1 MIAFPSA
8 PGVASALRSRR
19 SAKAPGLFVKGLL
32 VASVAV
38 TLAALAALVLT
49 MLLDSREVLGNRL
62 GYFLSHGFSQTGA
75 ANSGVWQGILGSIQ
89 IALIVSLVAFP
100 VGVSAAVYLSEY
112 ARNTRLTRSIE
123 VNIRNLA
130 AVPSI
135 VYGLL
140 GLALFVQVLGDS
152 GKGGLT
158 GGRSVLSAGLTLSAL
173 VLPIVVITA
182 TEAIRAVP
190 GSLREA
196 SYGLG
201 ATKWETVRTHVLPA
215 ALPGILT
222 GTVLALAR
230 AIGEAAPL
238 LVVGAVTSFFATGS
252 AGVVEQLQGPFT
264 ALPMNIF
271 SFARQSGSDWASN
284 AAAASIVLLVL
295 VLAVNAAAI
304 VLRDRVERRSR
315 GDL

>member
-1 MIAFPSA
+1 VATILTLPD
-8 PGVASALRSRR
+8 VASELRSRGG
-19 SAKAPGLFVKGLL
+19 AKLPGRAVQLMLWL
-32 VASVAV
+32 SVV
-38 TLAALAALVLT
+38 LTVVALATLVVS
-49 MLLDSREVLGNRL
+49 MLLDSTEIFSNRL
-62 GYFLSHGFSQTGA
+62 GYFLTHGFSQTGA
-75 ANSGVWQGILGSIQ
+75 ASSGVWQGIVGSIQ
-89 IALIVSLVAFP
+89 IAIIVSVVAFP
-100 VGVSAAVYLSEY
+100 IGVSAAVYLAEY
-112 ARNTRLTRSIE
+112 AENNRLTRTVE

-152 GKGGLT
+152 GRGGLT

-173 VLPIVVITA
+173 VLPIVVITG

-196 SYGLG
+196 SYGVG
-201 ATKWETVRTHVLPA
+201 ATKWETVRSHVIPA

-238 LVVGAVTSFFATGS
+238 LVIGAVTSFFATGN
-252 AGVVEQLQGPFT
+252 AGAVEQLRGPFT

-271 SFARQSGSDWASN
+271 SFARQPGGEWAAN
-284 AAAASIVLLVL
+284 AAAASVVLLIL
-295 VLAVNAAAI
+295 VLLINGAAI
-304 VLRDRVERRSR
+304 ALRDHVERQH
-315 GDL
+315 

>member
-1 MIAFPSA
+1 MA
-8 PGVASALRSRR
+8 ALLPLSQT
-19 SAKAPGLFVKGLL
+19 AAALKAPRWAKLPGFVVQLL
-32 VASVAV
+32 LGATVLV
-38 TLAALAALVLT
+38 TLAALVTLVLT
-49 MLLDSREVLGNRL
+49 MLLGGSEVFSTRL
-62 GYFLSHGFSQTGA
+62 GYFLTNGFSQIGA
-75 ANSGVWQGILGSIQ
+75 ASSGVWQGIVGSLL
-89 IALIVSLVAFP
+89 IAAIVSVTAFP

-112 ARNTRLTRSIE
+112 AGNNRVTRLVE

-140 GLALFVQVLGDS
+140 GLAVFVQFLGDS
-152 GKGGLT
+152 GRGGLT

-173 VLPIVVITA
+173 VLPIVVIAA

-196 SYGLG
+196 AYGVG
-201 ATKWETVRTHVLPA
+201 ATRWETVRSHVVPA

-238 LVVGAVTSFFATGS
+238 LVIGAVTSFFATGN
-252 AGVVEQLQGPFT
+252 AGTVEQLRGPFT

-271 SFARQSGSDWASN
+271 SFARQPGEDWAAN
-284 AAAASIVLLVL
+284 AAAASVVLLVL
-295 VLAVNAAAI
+295 VLLINGAAI
-304 VLRDRVERRSR
+304 VLRDHVERRN
-315 GDL
+315 